1 MKRNNS
7 YVSMLKTIH
16 EGSRYK
22 NHFGV
27 CKNTSQQMT
36 AHVDLNAVTSITYLI
51 FTSFIRIPRK
61 YRPLHQHAY
70 TCARSYVYTLVYK
83 YAFMH
88 ANNNSLNKCPF
99 FIDTW

>member
-27 CKNTSQQMT
+27 CKNTSQTNDGPRRFKCRYFYYLLNFYILHKDSTKVQT
-36 AHVDLNAVTSITYLI
+36 STPTRVHVR
-51 FTSFIRIPRK
+51 SFVRV
-61 YRPLHQHAY
+61 Y
-70 TCARSYVYTLVYK
+70 TCLRIRVYAREQ
-83 YAFMH
+83 
-88 ANNNSLNKCPF
+88 
-99 FIDTW
+99 